1 MRSLTMKKNEGS
13 KKLFF
18 TEKRLLGLLAAF
30 YTGLTLLGFIKTIYI
45 KVYND
50 GLARVTWSDIV
61 FSMILEWS
69 GVMLFSILISRLVKY
84 LMQRKISLSL
94 VIPIHLI
101 AGLLF
106 GIFMTFLHHLA
117 TIIDNTHNVV
127 LFDLG
132 RLQFNF
138 IRYLEYN
145 LLIYF
150 TVTFIIYTYYYINR
164 ALTESEKKNNIEQKF
179 NEAKAMAL
187 QNQLHPHFL
196 FNSLNNVSALIDIDK
211 KKSKD
216 MIADIS
222 EYLYNTVNLFEHKYI
237 TLEYELELLDKY
249 LNIIET
255 RFQAQLSISKSI
267 QVDTKNVSVP
277 PLIIQPIVENAV
289 KHGYSRDHEHLNIK
303 IDVSRPK
310 NQLCIQVSNDGLPLT
325 QKIGDLKKNG
335 TGIKNIDERLSAIY
349 GNDYQLNFCNDA
361 ENNQVVFQL
370 LLHQT
375 DEQTMQTNHAQPVF
389 LSD

>member
-1 MRSLTMKKNEGS
+1 MKKNEGS

-84 LMQRKISLSL
+84 LMQRKVSLSL

-106 GIFMTFLHHLA
+106 GIFMTFLHHVA
-117 TIIDNTHNVV
+117 TIIDNTNYVV
-127 LFDLG
+127 IFDLG

-222 EYLYNTVNLFEHKYI
+222 EYLYKTVNLFEHKYI

-267 QVDTKNVSVP
+267 QVDTKNISVP

-289 KHGYSRDHEHLNIK
+289 KHGYSRDYEHLTIK
-303 IDVSRPK
+303 IDVSQPK
-310 NQLCIQVSNDGLPLT
+310 DQLCIQVSNDGVPLT

-349 GNDYQLNFCNDA
+349 GNDYKLNFFNDT
-361 ENNQVVFQL
+361 ESNQVVFQL

-375 DEQTMQTNHAQPVF
+375 EERAMQTNHAQPV
-389 LSD
+389 LLGD